1 MRARILDSYI
11 LVFAGLLLT
20 AGSLSD
26 RFGRRRLLVVG
37 LVLFGAGSLF
47 GALASTS
54 GLLIAARVGMG
65 VGGALMMPSMLSI
78 LITVF
83 HEEER
88 RKAMAVW
95 SAVATLGLIGGPIL
109 GGLLVDWFWWGA
121 VFLVNVP
128 IVVVSIAAA
137 VAWMPESR
145 GPWREPDPLGAV
157 LSVVGLTAL
166 IWMIIELP
174 KNGLAH
180 PGTLAALAVAVLGLG
195 GFVWW
200 ESRVASPMVP
210 LGLFRDR
217 NFSGG
222 SLSLTLVQ
230 IGNGGLLLVVTQY
243 LQFVLDYTPMQ
254 AGAALGVAILG
265 SVLSGAYTAA
275 MPESAPEAARRSI
288 QDAFAV
294 AAATGDAGL
303 ATTARDAFTSAMS
316 ISFVAAA
323 IGAFAGAVLSLVMI
337 RDRKREAVE
346 EELVAA

>member
-1 MRARILDSYI
+1 
-11 LVFAGLLLT
+11 
-20 AGSLSD
+20 
-26 RFGRRRLLVVG
+26 
-37 LVLFGAGSLF
+37 
-47 GALASTS
+47 
-54 GLLIAARVGMG
+54 
-65 VGGALMMPSMLSI
+65 
-78 LITVF
+78 
-83 HEEER
+83 
-88 RKAMAVW
+88 
-95 SAVATLGLIGGPIL
+95 
-109 GGLLVDWFWWGA
+109 
-121 VFLVNVP
+121 
-128 IVVVSIAAA
+128 
-137 VAWMPESR
+137 
-145 GPWREPDPLGAV
+145 
-157 LSVVGLTAL
+157 
-166 IWMIIELP
+166 
-174 KNGLAH
+174 
-180 PGTLAALAVAVLGLG
+180 
-195 GFVWW
+195 
-200 ESRVASPMVP
+200 MVP